1 MKKNATVNST
11 FKFFLLSRATRSVS
25 LIFVTLSLP
34 LYLFALNYGI
44 ISIGIIYFVIMTFN
58 ALLAILLGAIGDRV
72 GYKKALII
80 GEVFPI
86 VALAMLAISTNFFVI
101 IFAAVIG
108 GIAGVAG
115 GMRGVFSPGSTALI
129 ASNWQD
135 QKERIKKVAEMNYVG
150 SGFAIIG
157 SLLLYSRSFLIGSAG
172 TIGSF
177 RLLFALSA
185 FLVLVSMFSL
195 FFVEEVNRPE
205 KTTKIMKTESA
216 KYSLR
221 MMVANFFNGVSLG
234 LALPLLPLWFELKF
248 AVPISMIGIIYTMS
262 YIATAMGSY
271 FTAKNAYRA
280 KFSILFIAS
289 STRTLQG
296 IMLMVI
302 AFSPLFFISSAFFI
316 TRSFIAGLGS
326 PSRSVMNMKGVNSQ
340 DYGTAFSFIGL
351 SNRLSQTSTG
361 ITGYLMD
368 ISLPVPIIL
377 GGLLQTI
384 GGFIYFKVL
393 SPKKNRPYK

>member
-1 MKKNATVNST
+1 
-11 FKFFLLSRATRSVS
+11 
-25 LIFVTLSLP
+25 
-34 LYLFALNYGI
+34 
-44 ISIGIIYFVIMTFN
+44 MTFN